1 MSDETTNNANNADN
15 QSATNPESASTPDS
29 TPAST
34 PEGETAA
41 EQPVNAAQ
49 ATWEKFP
56 KATRDQLVKAT
67 AEFWSIVSS
76 NAGGAEFQ
84 EQLRDMYLRREM
96 DLEDIDRYKDDPVRL
111 KFVTERFESQEA
123 AIQRTLEGSTAPAHV
138 TEAMV
143 QLFVDMLP
151 LALQD
156 SKVNGADVL
165 FRPGMNLGLVTGDG
179 HIAVTQAA
187 TGVRRN
193 NASSD
198 SERTRNL
205 ERKTTQCDTI
215 LIYNQ
220 QNADPIRTIVRVEGS
235 KISPL
240 IRATVFLATKA
251 GVEHGCTM
259 RGEEIVSLPSAKK
272 LKGLPFVPAVKGTVS
287 GQTDRLFELVA
298 KTGLILEGYN
308 SDVLEYRVTSLG
320 GKRIRAVDVEGNP
333 YRTDKLRGNKKIELV
348 D

>member
-1 MSDETTNNANNADN
+1 MSDEITTANNVN
-15 QSATNPESASTPDS
+15 EQSAVTPEPDT
-29 TPAST
+29 TPATVDDT
-34 PEGETAA
+34 PV
-41 EQPVNAAQ
+41 EQPTNSAMAI
-49 ATWEKFP
+49 WEKFP

-67 AEFWSIVSS
+67 AEFWGIVSS

-84 EQLRDMYLRREM
+84 DQLRDMYLRREM
-96 DLEDIDRYKDDPVRL
+96 DLEDIERYKDDPTRL
-111 KFVTERFESQEA
+111 KFVQERFESQEA

-151 LALQD
+151 LAIRD

-165 FRPGMNLGLVTGDG
+165 FRPGMNLGLVTGSD

-187 TGVRRN
+187 TAVRRN
-193 NASSD
+193 SSSSD
-198 SERTRNL
+198 SERTRNA

-215 LIYNQ
+215 MIYDQ
-220 QNADPIRTIVRVEGS
+220 QNAKPVRTITRVEGS

-240 IRATVFLATKA
+240 IRATVFLAMKA
-251 GVEHGCTM
+251 GVDHGCTM
-259 RGEEIVSLPSAKK
+259 RGDEIVSLPSAKK
-272 LKGLPFVPAVKGTVS
+272 LKGLPFVPATNGTVS

-298 KTGLILEGYN
+298 KTGLNLEGYN
-308 SDVLEYRVTSLG
+308 SDVMEYRVTSLG
-320 GKRIRAVDVEGNP
+320 GKKIRAVDAEGNP
-333 YRTDKLRGNKKIELV
+333 YRTNKLRTNKNIELV